1 MLKTIRLNN
10 EDKLVAI
17 AQYLMGFAEREKA
30 TELFTK
36 EFENYVIKWQSNNN
50 LTADGIIGKN
60 TWTKV
65 ADFLPTC
72 STTKNKKSAYVCGLQ
87 LLLGG
92 INADGIYGMKTKKA
106 VAAYQSANGLSAD
119 GICGKR
125 TWGLLII
132 GTAASPSGD
141 PIGKKVLNN
150 CVKYLQWDSK
160 WKKVVYT
167 SCGNK
172 NQTIGNS
179 GCGPTSMAM
188 IVATF
193 IDPKVTPV
201 QMCELAVKNGYRTKN
216 SGTSWG
222 FYPFIFKHY
231 DGFEKYISTS
241 SINVLI
247 AALAEGALAVCS
259 MNSNDNNF
267 WTKGGHF
274 IVARGF
280 DDQYIYA
287 NDPNKSETPRRQ
299 AISKFQK
306 CMKQAFIYWP
316 KKKLTKHDD
325 DEKIICE
332 PIDPPVPEVEMDLEQ
347 DKHIVDIS
355 KWQGTINFEAL
366 KEDVSLVI
374 ARASCGSDKDSKIAS
389 YTLSMDRLGIP
400 YGVYCY
406 SYARDAAKAT
416 DEVEK
421 LLEYTKTCHP
431 LFYVMDAEEACI
443 TNDTIRVFAQ
453 ELKKRTTKPI
463 GCYVANHKYAAY
475 KYDSVRDLFDFTW
488 IPHYGKNTG
497 TLEGAT
503 KPKYK
508 CDLWQYTSKGKVN
521 GIRGDADLNIITGE
535 GHDLAWFL
543 GKGE

>member
-1 MLKTIRLNN
+1 
-10 EDKLVAI
+10 
-17 AQYLMGFAEREKA
+17 
-30 TELFTK
+30 
-36 EFENYVIKWQSNNN
+36 
-50 LTADGIIGKN
+50 
-60 TWTKV
+60 
-65 ADFLPTC
+65 
-72 STTKNKKSAYVCGLQ
+72 
-87 LLLGG
+87 
-92 INADGIYGMKTKKA
+92 
-106 VAAYQSANGLSAD
+106 
-119 GICGKR
+119 
-125 TWGLLII
+125 
-132 GTAASPSGD
+132 
-141 PIGKKVLNN
+141 
-150 CVKYLQWDSK
+150 
-160 WKKVVYT
+160 
-167 SCGNK
+167 
-172 NQTIGNS
+172 
-179 GCGPTSMAM
+179 
-188 IVATF
+188 
-193 IDPKVTPV
+193 
-201 QMCELAVKNGYRTKN
+201 
-216 SGTSWG
+216 
-222 FYPFIFKHY
+222 
-231 DGFEKYISTS
+231 
-241 SINVLI
+241 
-247 AALAEGALAVCS
+247 
-259 MNSNDNNF
+259 
-267 WTKGGHF
+267 
-274 IVARGF
+274 
-280 DDQYIYA
+280 
-287 NDPNKSETPRRQ
+287 
-299 AISKFQK
+299 
-306 CMKQAFIYWP
+306 MKQAFIYWP
-316 KKKLTKHDD
+316 KKKLTEHDD
-325 DEKIICE
+325 DEEIICE
-332 PIDPPVPEVEMDLEQ
+332 PIDPPVQEVEMDLEQ

-389 YTLSMDRLGIP
+389 YALSMDRLEIP

-453 ELKKRTTKPI
+453 ELRKRTTKPI

-497 TLEGAT
+497 MLEGAT